1 MSNREI
7 LELSEVIRE
16 SGLDWNAFIEEYQ
29 ENGEDLHLSYD
40 DFLAQCILES
50 GYHKE
55 QRQNDPLTNADRIRA
70 MTDEELAEMLLE
82 ESESSTS
89 YCDYCEKQ
97 SLYAPHCT
105 AGNDLQESCINA
117 IKNRL
122 QQPYKEV

>member
-1 MSNREI
+1 MERRMSNREI

-70 MTDEELAEMLLE
+70 MGDEELA
-82 ESESSTS
+82 S
-89 YCDYCEKQ
+89 YIVNHRRFDFEKTC
-97 SLYAPHCT
+97 L
-105 AGNDLQESCINA
+105 GWL
-117 IKNRL
+117 K
-122 QQPYKEV
+122 QPYKEG